1 MSLAS
6 LPRLMNAA
14 GFGGWVCRPAW
25 RGLLDGFLTN
35 PLSRQKRTPAR
46 PPRYAEAAGS
56 ILLHTGHP
64 NPGLR
69 AALRRY
75 ADAWARSPVPV
86 WVHLLA
92 DEALAEALDL
102 LEESGAA
109 AGAEVRLPP
118 GCDAQTARRIVR
130 AAWGKLPLLVQIPWE
145 NAAALA
151 EAVFETAE
159 VPVSLGAPRGVRY
172 LERGGS
178 LHGRVYGRA
187 LLPQALALV
196 ESISGRGIPVVGAGG
211 AVTPQDVDAFFQAGA
226 AGVQV
231 DTVLW
236 RGGFS
241 VPSGWSP
248 GRR

>member
-1 MSLAS
+1 
-6 LPRLMNAA
+6 MNAA

-25 RGLLDGFLTN
+25 HGLLEGFVTN
-35 PLSRQKRTPAR
+35 PLSRQRRTPAR
-46 PPRYAEAAGS
+46 PPRYAQAAGS

-92 DEALAEALDL
+92 DENLAEALDL

-109 AGAEVRLPP
+109 AGVEVRLPP

-145 NAAALA
+145 NALA
-151 EAVFETAE
+151 TAEVVFETVEA
-159 VPVSLGAPRGVRY
+159 PVSLGAPRGMCFAGKG
-172 LERGGS
+172 ER
-178 LHGRVYGRA
+178 LHGRMYGPA

-196 ESISGRGIPVVGAGG
+196 EAISGRGIPVAGAGG
-211 AVTPQDVDAFFQAGA
+211 AVTPRDVEAFFQAGA
-226 AGVQV
+226 AAVQV

-241 VPSGWSP
+241 APSGWSP